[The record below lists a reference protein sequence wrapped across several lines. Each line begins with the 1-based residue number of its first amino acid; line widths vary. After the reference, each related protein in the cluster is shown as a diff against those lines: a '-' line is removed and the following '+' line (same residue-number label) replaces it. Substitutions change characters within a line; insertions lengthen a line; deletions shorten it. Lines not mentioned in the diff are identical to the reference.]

1 MADKKANAKKADAKK
16 VEKKPV
22 AKKAEA
28 KKAAKNAAKNQKKP
42 NAFVRLIK
50 YLASCKGE
58 LKKITWPT
66 PAQTTK
72 NFGIVIAV
80 IIIMGLFIFGLDTG
94 LFKLLGLVMQ
104 TGSAA

>member
-28 KKAAKNAAKNQKKP
+28 KKAAKNQKKP